1 MSKSILSNCATK
13 KYVSDKHALCCQHP
27 FSHQKMHKIQKYT
40 EFSSST
46 GITKQNQT
54 ILHDENTDTKKKNW
68 TKEYAEYVLNA
79 IAERSSRFV
88 SERAWQHHDTA
99 TNLQL
104 ALASEVGELAGIFA
118 WTGDCVRPAK
128 YSDIRDKAAQELA
141 DITILLV
148 RVCAQY
154 NIDLVVAF
162 S

>member
-1 MSKSILSNCATK
+1 
-13 KYVSDKHALCCQHP
+13 
-27 FSHQKMHKIQKYT
+27 MHKIQKYT
-40 EFSSST
+40 EFSTST

-54 ILHDENTDTKKKNW
+54 ILHDGATADENTATKKKKW

-99 TNLQL
+99 TNMQL
-104 ALASEVGELAGIFA
+104 ALASEVGELAGVFA

-154 NIDLVVAF
+154 KIDLVVTF